1 MSRSYFA
8 FVRRDEAHRYHAV
21 LPDFPGCGAS
31 VERLEQLAEAIRAAV
46 RDHVAEAAMPEATRL
61 EALPRQPDDH
71 EGYWLMVD
79 LEC

>member
-31 VERLEQLAEAIRAAV
+31 VERLEHLADAIRAAV
-46 RDHVAEAAMPEATRL
+46 LGRVDSASMPEPTRMD
-61 EALPRQPDDH
+61 ALPRQPDDH

-79 LEC
+79 LER